1 MTAREWL
8 ALAVLVA
15 PLAGVASRRSWHPRR
30 WLVRVESAIA
40 VLTRGHSGVRS
51 LSLRWQSPAS
61 VSSAGG
67 SSSIP
72 QADCLLG
79 VIGAVGLASALVS
92 PQYLAGRRGSLFRAE
107 RADRIYWATLFAFWA
122 VLLAVPLAGNLGAA
136 WLAIEATT
144 AASALLVGFSG
155 RGPGTRGRLEVPHPH
170 LARPRRGAARDPRPR
185 GGGGGWRPRDADLAR
200 AAAGLARS
208 RDGGRRLRAAA
219 RRARSQDRLGAGP
232 QLAAGRP
239 LRGARPGLGASLRCA
254 CSRRCCSS
262 PGARSRHSH
271 RRSATKTAGGVLVGF
286 GLVSLAVAVPFL
298 WRPQAWKRLLAY
310 SSLEH
315 MGVIALGI
323 GFGGPLALAGVAI
336 HIVGHAL
343 AKALGFY
350 AATPLLAHDPRAA
363 GHAVGGIGR
372 TQPAL
377 GASLGISLGALA
389 GLPPSPLFVSE
400 VLIVA
405 GGFQVGRP
413 WAASAAAIL
422 LALGFLGLA
431 HALIDTVVGRPRGPR
446 TPCCR
451 RCRSGV
457 DPDSGRRAAVAR
469 PHGRGAVASRLGDRP
484 RPRAG
489 ARMSAPAQGGIAYR
503 EAVAAALADGWRFAG
518 LHATADGSRPARAG
532 AARLVGGRRSG
543 SCHGRRVRAA

>member
-8 ALAVLVA
+8 ATAVLVT
-15 PLAGVASRRSWHPRR
+15 PLAGIGAAAVAPHALLSRAEIVISC
-30 WLVRVESAIA
+30 LSAIA
-40 VLTRGHSGVRS
+40 AAALAVVALAEPAHRELG
-51 LSLRWQSPAS
+51 RWVVVDP
-61 VSSAGG
+61 AGG
-67 SSSIP
+67 
-72 QADCLLG
+72 LLIG

-92 PQYLAGRRGSLFRAE
+92 PQFLAARRESLFRAD
-107 RADRIYWATLFAFWA
+107 RADRIYWATLFGFWA

-155 RGPGTRGRLEVPHPH
+155 RPRALEAGWKYLILTSLGLGVA
-170 LARPRRGAARDPRPR
+170 LLGILVLQAAA
-185 GGGGGWRPRDADLAR
+185 GGGGLETLTWRGLPHASLDRETAVVAYVLLL
-200 AAAGLARS
+200 AGLAAKIGWAPVHNWLPDAHS
-208 RDGGRRLRAAA
+208 EAPAPVSALLSAALLPA
-219 RRARSQDRLGAGP
+219 VLLVAWRSQQA
-232 QLAAGRP
+232 LAPTIGE
-239 LRGARPGLGASLRCA
+239 G
-254 CSRRCCSS
+254 
-262 PGARSRHSH
+262 
-271 RRSATKTAGGVLVGF
+271 TAGGVLVGF
-286 GLVSLAVAVPFL
+286 GLVSLGVAVPFL
-298 WRPQAWKRLLAY
+298 WRAQAWKRLLAY

-336 HIVGHAL
+336 HIAGHAV

-363 GHAVGGIGR
+363 GHSVGGIGR
-372 TQPAL
+372 TEPTL

-431 HALIDTVVGRPRGPR
+431 HALIDTVIGRPRGRDRHPALGLR
-446 TPCCR
+446 PVAALT
-451 RCRSGV
+451 
-457 DPDSGRRAAVAR
+457 AVAV
-469 PHGRGAVASRLGDRP
+469 PLLLALT
-484 RPRAG
+484 
-489 ARMSAPAQGGIAYR
+489 
-503 EAVAAALADGWRFAG
+503 AAALWLPDSAIVQG
-518 LHATADGSRPARAG
+518 L
-532 AARLVGGRRSG
+532 
-543 SCHGRRVRAA
+543 VRGLG